1 MKITGIKAQVRR
13 AGRFS
18 VFVDGKYLF
27 GLSEAGLLEHKLFV
41 GLELDEAKIKQL
53 KQASSD
59 DKLFGLVLHY
69 VALRPR
75 SEWELRGYLQR
86 KQAPPALADQI
97 LNKLSMNN
105 LVDDLK
111 FATAWVESRRLLR
124 PTSKRKLQQELRAK
138 RVSDAIV
145 GQVLA
150 ADETDERALLCALIA
165 KKRQQTRYHD
175 DLKLMQYLVRQGFS
189 YGDVKVVFQELKEGS
204 SPSDGFIPVS
214 GP

>member
-1 MKITGIKAQVRR
+1 MKIAAIKAQVRR

-18 VFVDGKYLF
+18 IFVDGKYSF
-27 GLSEAGLLEHKLFV
+27 SLSEAGLLEHKLFV

-69 VALRPR
+69 IALRPR
-75 SEWELRGYLQR
+75 SEWEVRSYLRR

-97 LNKLSMNN
+97 LNKLSVNN

-138 RVSDAIV
+138 NVSDEIIR
-145 GQVLA
+145 QVLQ
-150 ADETDERALLCALIA
+150 ADETDEREVLRQLIT
-165 KKRQQTRYHD
+165 KKRSSTRYQD
-175 DLKLMQYLVRQGFS
+175 DVKLMQYLVRQGFS
-189 YGDVKVVFQELKEGS
+189 YGDVKAALQEK
-204 SPSDGFIPVS
+204 DC
-214 GP
+214 